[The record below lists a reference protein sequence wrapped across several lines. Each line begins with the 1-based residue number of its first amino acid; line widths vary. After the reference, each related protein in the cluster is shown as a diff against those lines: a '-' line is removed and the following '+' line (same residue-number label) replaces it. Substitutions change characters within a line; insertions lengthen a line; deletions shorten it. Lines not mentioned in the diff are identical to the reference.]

1 VVSTFFFSP
10 RETHALTITM
20 IDKATVVTIAGV
32 WPEWSV
38 RENRSARY
46 MESSFDVVVGD
57 IAAQWKGKRMSRP
70 AEESKA
76 VVTAGASTM

>member
-1 VVSTFFFSP
+1 
-10 RETHALTITM
+10 
-20 IDKATVVTIAGV
+20 
-32 WPEWSV
+32 
-38 RENRSARY
+38 

-57 IAAQWKGKRMSRP
+57 IAAQWKGKRMSRL